1 MRQVFLLLCLVFLA
15 ACLPAQPTLIPVDTA
30 VALTFTAEPRTD
42 TPTFTPT
49 FTLTPSQ
56 PANASTDAVE
66 LSMAAPGSEC
76 IPAESPRVRGL
87 VTRVLDGE
95 TIEVAIS
102 NQSYIVRYIGMD
114 APGIVQPIEWKGPD
128 AVNANSNMVSGQFV
142 VLAKDVSEV
151 DANGYLL
158 RYVIA
163 NSTFVNLQMIRLGMA
178 RVVVAPP
185 DTACSTT
192 FLAAQAEAQASKS
205 GVWQATL
212 TPTST
217 ITPTS
222 TNTKTPTMTLEPVCS
237 CKIQYSCIN
246 FDKVKDAQ
254 ACFDYCK
261 TTTGKEVLPD
271 KNGNGKVCEGGTG

>member
-1 MRQVFLLLCLVFLA
+1 MNRVLLFLTLLFLS
-15 ACLPAQPTLIPVDTA
+15 ACIPTPPTLIPVDTA
-30 VALTFTAEPRTD
+30 VALTLAAEPKTN
-42 TPTFTPT
+42 TPAITVT
-49 FTLTPSQ
+49 FTLTPSM
-56 PANASTDAVE
+56 PANASTEAVE
-66 LSMAAPGSEC
+66 LSMSAPGSEC
-76 IPAESPRVRGL
+76 IPADSARVRGM

-95 TIEVAIS
+95 TIEVAVS

-128 AVNANSNMVSGQFV
+128 AVNANSALVSGQFV
-142 VLAKDVSEV
+142 ILAKDTSEV

-163 NSTFVNLQMIRLGMA
+163 NSTFVNLQMVRMGMA
-178 RVVVAPP
+178 RVVVVPP
-185 DTACSTT
+185 DTACATT
-192 FLAAQAEAQASKS
+192 FLNAQAEAQANKS

-217 ITPTS
+217 ITPTA

-237 CKIQYSCIN
+237 CKILYSCIN
-246 FDKVKDAQ
+246 FNRVKDAQ

-261 TTTGKEVLPD
+261 AATGKEVLPD